1 MQVEPGLHVTEDCT
15 IRPDN
20 FPELDLDEVVEGVD
34 MLLDKS
40 LDFEESWEKVPFVL
54 ELFYEQTNRNKSDD
68 AGTRYL
74 CCIDRFR

>member
-15 IRPDN
+15 IRPN
-20 FPELDLDEVVEGVD
+20 NLPELYFDEVVKGVD
-34 MLLDKS
+34 MLLDES

-54 ELFYEQTNRNKSDD
+54 ELFHEQRKPTKPIEAATS
-68 AGTRYL
+68 YL

>member
-15 IRPDN
+15 VRPDN
-20 FPELDLDEVVEGVD
+20 LPELYLDEVVEGVD

-40 LDFEESWEKVPFVL
+40 LDFEKSWEKVPFVL
-54 ELFYEQTNRNKSDD
+54 ELFHEQTKPAKSVE
-68 AGTRYL
+68 AGTSYL

>member
-15 IRPDN
+15 ICPN
-20 FPELDLDEVVEGVD
+20 NLPELYLDEVVEGVD
-34 MLLDKS
+34 MLLDES

-54 ELFYEQTNRNKSDD
+54 ELFHEQRKPAKPVE
-68 AGTRYL
+68 AGTSHL

>member
-1 MQVEPGLHVTEDCT
+1 MQVEPGLHVTKDGT

-20 FPELDLDEVVEGVD
+20 LPELYLDEVVEGVD
-34 MLLDKS
+34 MLLDES

-54 ELFYEQTNRNKSDD
+54 ELFHEPTKPTKSVE
-68 AGTRYL
+68 AGPCYL